1 MKVYFDGGF
10 WGHKKYQKPMRKLDA
25 QKEFQWKGYRWRL
38 LAVYVCGKGLV
49 LDFAREVPV
58 EDIKGFLRKWK
69 EVIRRLEEGEEPSVA
84 VQGRM
89 EYENPTETG
98 MYCKAW
104 VNEREV
110 NQIRGCGTGY
120 CPPGVVESVLR
131 ETAAANEG
139 RKVKEEQKDGGD
151 MPKTADAA
159 EEFNPEA
166 AELMEAYQLDTS
178 CGWSFYRMTLEWA
191 YRRIPGN
198 LKLRLA
204 LLPDH
209 YSLPCEPAFETVTGE
224 GERRVAFIHPLDGT
238 VHELVVESVEQDSL
252 PENTFEQEVLGRE
265 ERYLF
270 PRHFQK
276 LRYHLE
282 EDEERKQFRVRDTE
296 PGDKPARKSEQEGVE
311 PWEKGAAAVGI
322 IVRTDES
329 AGIIGGADGP
339 TSVFVAGKVHGEQ
352 GQEGQVSVNP
362 KQQSCYSASRLCF
375 EPVTRTRWQVM
386 ADVSRGRE
394 MTLELDLSGR

>member
-25 QKEFQWKGYRWRL
+25 QKEFQWKEYWWRL

-58 EDIKGFLRKWK
+58 EDIKGFLTKWK
-69 EVIRRLEEGEEPSVA
+69 EVIRRMEEGEEPSGL

-98 MYCKAW
+98 MHCRAW

-110 NQIRGCGTGY
+110 SRMHGCGTGY
-120 CPPGVVESVLR
+120 CPPGVMESILR
-131 ETAAANEG
+131 ET
-139 RKVKEEQKDGGD
+139 DG
-151 MPKTADAA
+151 AA
-159 EEFNPEA
+159 EDFNPEA
-166 AELMEAYQLDTS
+166 VELMEAYQLDTS

-224 GERRVAFIHPLDGT
+224 GERRVAFTHPLDGT
-238 VHELVVESVEQDSL
+238 VHELVVEAAEQDSL
-252 PENTFEQEVLGRE
+252 PDHAFEQGTLGRD

-276 LRYHLE
+276 LRYHFE
-282 EDEERKQFRVRDTE
+282 EKEDRKQFQVRDTE
-296 PGDKPARKSEQEGVE
+296 AGDKPVRKSEQEGVE

-329 AGIIGGADGP
+329 AGIIGGA
-339 TSVFVAGKVHGEQ
+339 
-352 GQEGQVSVNP
+352 
-362 KQQSCYSASRLCF
+362 SRLCF

-394 MTLELDLSGR
+394 MALELDLSGR